1 MNGIELLVLGTG
13 LILIA
18 ISGRSIRMEL
28 TAKFEMLLLPFNSY
42 TIVL

>member
-1 MNGIELLVLGTG
+1 MNSIELLVLGTG
-13 LILIA
+13 LIA